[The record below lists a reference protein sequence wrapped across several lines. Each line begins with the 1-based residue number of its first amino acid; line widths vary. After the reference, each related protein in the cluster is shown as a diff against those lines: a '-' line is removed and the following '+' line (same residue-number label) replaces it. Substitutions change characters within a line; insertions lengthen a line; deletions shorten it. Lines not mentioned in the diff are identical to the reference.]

1 MRETRR
7 WILAAAVLV
16 LVPGTSA
23 RTADAKRTV
32 VVPHDGAQWTPADP
46 ARPEGTQIAVL
57 RGDPATGPS
66 AMLMRMKKTDGA
78 LHVHTSDYDLVL
90 LEGSMKHWTT
100 EAERASGP
108 VLGPGSYWFQPGEE
122 AHGDSCLSDACTMFI
137 TWAGK
142 RDGRLATSSTSAAP
156 TASPRP

>member
-1 MRETRR
+1 M
-7 WILAAAVLV
+7 
-16 LVPGTSA
+16 
-23 RTADAKRTV
+23 V
-32 VVPHDGAQWTPADP
+32 VVPHDGAKWVPADP

-66 AMLMRMKKTDGA
+66 TMLMKMKKTDGV

-100 EAERASGP
+100 EAERTSGP

-122 AHGDSCLSDACTMFI
+122 PHGDSCLSDECTMFI

-142 RDGRLATSSTSAAP
+142 RDGRLAPSA
-156 TASPRP
+156 TPRP